1 MKVSGIIAEYNPF
14 HNGHKF
20 HIEQTR
26 KMTGSDF
33 VIAVMSGDYTQR
45 GVPAI
50 TSKYLRT
57 EMALLN
63 GVDLV
68 LELPLYYSVGSA
80 EYFAIGAVSL
90 LDKLG
95 MVDSLCFGSECGNI
109 QTLSQIASVLID
121 EPPAYRSILQE
132 ELKRGT
138 SYPKARSSAL
148 SAICSDSP
156 ECIQAL
162 STPNN
167 ILGIEYMKA
176 LLKRNSSI
184 RPYTIKRK
192 GSGYHDASL
201 DSEAL
206 EYSPKSSA
214 SAIRLCMDTTDELKT
229 IRNHVPENV
238 YHLLHNYYHKEL
250 PIKSDDFSMLLK
262 YKLLLDS
269 TDNYDQYIDI
279 HSDLS
284 DKIKKHLNDYRSFE
298 QYCDI
303 LKSKDL
309 THSRISRGLIHILLN
324 LNHKDLTKYT
334 ENDYIGYA
342 RILGFRKESAKLL
355 RAIKDNA
362 SIPLISKLAD
372 ASLSLS
378 PEYHSMLEK
387 DILASNIYASVV
399 SSKYDIPYVNEYSKQ
414 LVIE

>member
-57 EMALLN
+57 EVALLN

-109 QTLSQIASVLID
+109 RTLSQIASILID
-121 EPPAYRSILQE
+121 EPTAYRSILQE

-184 RPYTIKRK
+184 RPYTIKRQ

-279 HSDLS
+279 HSDL
-284 DKIKKHLNDYRSFE
+284 
-298 QYCDI
+298 
-303 LKSKDL
+303 
-309 THSRISRGLIHILLN
+309 
-324 LNHKDLTKYT
+324 
-334 ENDYIGYA
+334 
-342 RILGFRKESAKLL
+342 
-355 RAIKDNA
+355 
-362 SIPLISKLAD
+362 
-372 ASLSLS
+372 
-378 PEYHSMLEK
+378 
-387 DILASNIYASVV
+387 
-399 SSKYDIPYVNEYSKQ
+399 
-414 LVIE
+414 